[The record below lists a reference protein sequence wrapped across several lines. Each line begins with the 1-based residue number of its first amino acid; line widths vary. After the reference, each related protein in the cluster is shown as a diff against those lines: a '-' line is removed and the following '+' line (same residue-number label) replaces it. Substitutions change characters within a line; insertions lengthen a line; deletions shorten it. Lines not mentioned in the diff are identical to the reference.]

1 MRYWW
6 RRSLAA
12 QFVGFMLLAL
22 LVSQAVVFLLSWDE
36 REKALKSAM
45 KSEFFSRTASITRLM
60 ESIPVALRQ
69 EALLATET
77 TYSRFWLSPE
87 APKSAL
93 AWSDRAAREL
103 ARPLANLIHFPQQW
117 GLDPPSVEVPSDM
130 DVFRPA
136 HASQGWT
143 IPSGPIW
150 DLPHDALFVSFG
162 HANGLG
168 LAVRLNDG
176 VWLNSAHYKLMQN
189 TWQEPLIM
197 LAIAAA
203 ILSVIGVITAKRI
216 ARPLRQLTVSAEAL
230 GRGETVPSLPEEGP
244 DDIRQ
249 MAEAFNRM
257 QDRLHRFV
265 EDRIRMLAAIG
276 HDLRTPLTS
285 LRLRAEFVDDP
296 ELQKRMTETI
306 DEIQVMT
313 EAMVAFARGE
323 ATAEATRNV
332 DLTALVESVCEDL
345 AELGQKV
352 EYLEGSSYTYRCRPD
367 GLRRAIRNLVEN
379 AVRYGGGARV
389 SVSRLPSSLDII
401 IEDHGPGIPPA
412 LREAVFSPFFRL
424 EKSRSRETGGVGL
437 GMSIARA
444 IVRHHGGDIELA
456 DNHPGLKAIMRLPPT
471 QQENHGSD
479 KTHAVHWTL

>member
-1 MRYWW
+1 
-6 RRSLAA
+6 
-12 QFVGFMLLAL
+12 MLLAL
-22 LVSQAVVFLLSWDE
+22 LLSQAIVFLLSWDE

-77 TYSRFWLSPE
+77 NYSRFWLSSEEPT
-87 APKSAL
+87 SAL
-93 AWSDRAAREL
+93 AWSDQAAREL
-103 ARPLANLIHFPQQW
+103 ERPLANLVHLPPQW
-117 GLDPPSVEVPSDM
+117 GLRPPSVEVPSDTA
-130 DVFRPA
+130 VFRRA
-136 HASQGWT
+136 NASEGWT
-143 IPSGPIW
+143 IPSRPIW
-150 DLPHDALFVSFG
+150 DLPHDARFVSFG

-176 VWLNSAHYKLMQN
+176 VWLNSAHYKLIPS
-189 TWQEPLIM
+189 TWREPLIT
-197 LAIAAA
+197 LATAAA
-203 ILSVIGVITAKRI
+203 ILSIIGIVTAERI
-216 ARPLRQLTVSAEAL
+216 GRPLRKLTISAEAL
-230 GRGETVPSLPEEGP
+230 GRGESVPSLPEEGP

-345 AELGQKV
+345 ADLGQKV
-352 EYLEGSSYTYRCRPD
+352 EYREGRSYAYRCRPD
-367 GLRRAIRNLVEN
+367 ALRRAIRNLVEN
-379 AVRYGGGARV
+379 SVRYGGGAKVYV
-389 SVSRLPSSLDII
+389 SKQPSSIEI
-401 IEDHGPGIPPA
+401 VIEDHGPGIPPA
-412 LREAVFSPFFRL
+412 LREEVFSPFFRL

-456 DNHPGLKAIMRLPPT
+456 DNQPGLRATVRLPPT
-471 QQENHGSD
+471 QQEDPGAD
-479 KTHAVHWTL
+479 KAPAVHWTL